1 LTICMDQHE
10 AFQKGKSTRNI
21 KKQVLGINSSTPQ
34 LLNTESNG
42 EMPNVLITGANGF
55 IGKALCKKLENKGWQ
70 VKGSVRTTQP
80 IDSPEAGPNFIDI
93 GPIGPDTDWD
103 SALNGADTVVH
114 LAAQL
119 RLDAY
124 GAADP
129 TTAACRVNVAGTESL
144 ARAAVNKN
152 IRRFIY
158 ISTAKVNGEG
168 RPAPYTEK
176 DKSTPMD
183 PYSISK
189 YDGENILHEIAADTG
204 LEVVI
209 LRPPLVYGPGVKAN
223 FFYLLKLVHKG
234 LPLPFA
240 RVENRRSLIF
250 LDNLISAIIACIQH
264 PAAAGQTYLVG
275 DSEIVSTPEL
285 IRRIAEALGKSA
297 RLFSLPPNMLQMIAK
312 FAGKSDRV
320 KPLLNSFTVD
330 TSKIRSD
337 LNWKPIYTQKEGL
350 IQTARW
356 FLEEQ
361 SRQG

>member
-1 LTICMDQHE
+1 LYY
-10 AFQKGKSTRNI
+10 QKTRP
-21 KKQVLGINSSTPQ
+21 GINSSIPQ

-55 IGKALCKKLENKGWQ
+55 IGNALCKKLENKGWQ
-70 VKGSVRTTQP
+70 VKGSVRATHP
-80 IDSPEAGPNFIDI
+80 IGPPEAGVNFIDV
-93 GPIGPDTDWD
+93 GPIGPDTDWG
-103 SALNGADTVVH
+103 SVLNGADTVVH

-129 TTAACRVNVAGTESL
+129 TTTACHVNVVGTESL

-158 ISTAKVNGEG
+158 LSTAKVNGEG
-168 RPAPYTEK
+168 RPAPYTEQ

-189 YDGENILHEIAADTG
+189 YEAENILHEIAADTG
-204 LEVVI
+204 MEVVI

-264 PAAAGQTYLVG
+264 PDAAGETYLVS

-297 RLFSLPPNMLQMIAK
+297 RLFSFPPNMLHMIAR
-312 FAGKSDRV
+312 FAGKSDKV

-350 IQTARW
+350 SQTARW
-356 FLEEQ
+356 FLEKQ
-361 SRQG
+361 SRAGLV